1 MGFLDKVKSLLG
13 KEGADIGE
21 ALNKTKERL
30 SSNLDKRERDL
41 NATPEEKLDAMTAEL
56 EDNDPLAA
64 VRNKIDNKS
73 ATADA
78 NAELATDAADA
89 NTASEASATAAPSS
103 PAEMRTSTK
112 PVAAVLFDFGGVVTT
127 SPFDAFAKFE
137 KEQGLP
143 ADIIRKINSTNP
155 DTNAWALFE
164 RNQVDRDRFIE
175 LFGLEAQAL
184 GHEIDGGAV
193 LDLLKGDIRPE
204 MVDAIKACK
213 SKGLKVACLTNN
225 ISSGEAGAGAAE
237 MGEFAEAMGLF
248 DEIVESSKIGVRKP
262 EMRFYQLACEQ
273 VGVEPD
279 ECVFLDDLGI
289 NLRPA
294 RSMGMATIKVVDS
307 REAIAQLW
315 EIIDD

>member
-1 MGFLDKVKSLLG
+1 MGFLDKVKSFLG

-21 ALNKTKERL
+21 ALNKTKDRL
-30 SSNLDKRERDL
+30 NTDLDKRERDL
-41 NATPEEKLDAMTAEL
+41 NASPEEKLDAMTAEL
-56 EDNDPLAA
+56 EDNDPLAE
-64 VRNKIDNKS
+64 VRNKIDGQS
-73 ATADA
+73 ANADA
-78 NAELATDAADA
+78 NAELAQDGAEPADSA
-89 NTASEASATAAPSS
+89 ETASAPAAAQTSA
-103 PAEMRTSTK
+103 K
-112 PVAAVLFDFGGVVTT
+112 PITAVLFDFGGVVTT

-193 LDLLKGDIRPE
+193 LDLLKGSIRPE

-225 ISSGEAGAGAAE
+225 ISSGEAGAGAQE

-248 DEIVESSKIGVRKP
+248 DEIIESSKIGVRKP

-294 RSMGMATIKVVDS
+294 RSMGMTTIKVVES
-307 REAIAQLW
+307 REAIAALW
-315 EIIDD
+315 EAIDD